1 MAGVGS
7 TNPKHAG
14 GVVGFHRSRDRN
26 WGDTQH
32 FAADFPRGYRR
43 RLSSRALGGMGH
55 VSALIGWGLQ
65 SLVFSLIIKPIGTA
79 QAVTNAF
86 ATVSYVPDNA
96 IPTSLDADP
105 T

>member
-1 MAGVGS
+1 
-7 TNPKHAG
+7 
-14 GVVGFHRSRDRN
+14 
-26 WGDTQH
+26 
-32 FAADFPRGYRR
+32 
-43 RLSSRALGGMGH
+43 MGH

>member
-1 MAGVGS
+1 MILSISLQIFLVGIV
-7 TNPKHAG
+7 A
-14 GVVGFHRSRDRN
+14 V
-26 WGDTQH
+26 
-32 FAADFPRGYRR
+32 FPVDQYRR
-43 RLSSRALGGMGH
+43 YLSNRTLDGMGH